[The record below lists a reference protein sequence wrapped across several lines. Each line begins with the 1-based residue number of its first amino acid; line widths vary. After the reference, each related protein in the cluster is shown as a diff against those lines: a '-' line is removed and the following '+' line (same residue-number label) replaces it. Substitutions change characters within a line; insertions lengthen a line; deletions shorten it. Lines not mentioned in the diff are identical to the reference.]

1 MRKRQDTTV
10 SSQKNLTGS
19 ALEWFAGLEE
29 NSIDNFTQLVS
40 VFLKQYSVFIE
51 TRTTKAD
58 LCNLKQ
64 APFEPLRAYISK
76 FRDIKAKIANLNDAV
91 ALAALKNDVWF
102 SSIFKEEMTVRA
114 PNSLDDAL
122 HRATFFATYKEDVA
136 ALKEQFMATKNNAN
150 KKPQAAKEQTTR
162 GQHSYAIDSS
172 TPNKPSTYDPS
183 KYCTFHKRKRTLNR
197 GMSSRAP
204 KQR

>member
-1 MRKRQDTTV
+1 M
-10 SSQKNLTGS
+10 
-19 ALEWFAGLEE
+19 EWFAGLEE

-58 LCNLKQ
+58 LWNLKQ

-197 GMSSRAP
+197 GMSNRAP